1 MDEVR
6 EADEER
12 DLGLPRGHYGR
23 HPRGLRPLQ
32 EIGYGYLGGYAAC
45 FKLCRKGFF
54 FSVTTLRRTALARY
68 FVKARV
74 ALTAPLFPTVPLA
87 RPAPTGAMGATGSG
101 EVELGSRGGSTA

>member
-12 DLGLPRGHYGR
+12 DRGLPRGHYGR

-45 FKLCRKGFF
+45 FKLCRKVFF
-54 FSVTTLRRTALARY
+54 LRNYVTPNGSCSIFRKGTGRIDRSTVSHSPACSPRTDR
-68 FVKARV
+68 
-74 ALTAPLFPTVPLA
+74 
-87 RPAPTGAMGATGSG
+87 GDGGHG
-101 EVELGSRGGSTA
+101 GGGGGIGVEGSTA